1 MNEHPL
7 ITLTTDFGDGS
18 PYVAQMKGV
27 LTDRVPD
34 AILVDVTHAI
44 PPQDVTA
51 GALVIADTTPWF
63 PERTV
68 HVGVVDPG
76 VGTGRRILAG
86 RLARGWFVG
95 PDNGLFSLAEIRQSV
110 VLENRDHWLAN
121 VTATF
126 HGRDMMAPV
135 AAALAAGVPLEE
147 LGPATTEWARLSL
160 PPPIVSGNRVNGKVI
175 HVDRFGNLITNLG
188 REDVAA
194 DPDAADPDVI
204 VEDRPVR
211 FVRCYGEADPGDLVA
226 LIGSSGRLEIAVVNG
241 SGADTLG
248 RDPAVS
254 AAAATI
260 PPK

>member
-1 MNEHPL
+1 MTERPL

-27 LTDRVPD
+27 LTGRAPE
-34 AILVDVTHAI
+34 ASLVDVTHAI

-51 GALVIADTTPWF
+51 GALAIAETTPWF

-68 HVGVVDPG
+68 HIGVVDPG

-95 PDNGLFSLAEIRQSV
+95 PDNGLFSLAEIHHAV

-126 HGRDMMAPV
+126 HGRDVMAPV
-135 AAALAAGVPLEE
+135 AAALAAGVPLER
-147 LGPATTEWARLSL
+147 LGPATTEWVRLSL
-160 PPPIVSGNRVNGKVI
+160 PPPVVSGDRVIGKVI
-175 HVDRFGNLITNLG
+175 HVDRFGNLVTNLR
-188 REDVAA
+188 REEVAA
-194 DPDAADPDVI
+194 DPAVT
-204 VEDRPVR
+204 VKDRPVR

-241 SGADTLG
+241 SGAEAVG

-254 AAAATI
+254 AGTVTS
-260 PPK
+260 PPE